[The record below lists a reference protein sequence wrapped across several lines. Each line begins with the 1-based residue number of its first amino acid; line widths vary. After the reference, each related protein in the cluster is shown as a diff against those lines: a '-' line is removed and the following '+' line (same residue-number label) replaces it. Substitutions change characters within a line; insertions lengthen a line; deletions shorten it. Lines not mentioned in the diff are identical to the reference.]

1 MNPSAQ
7 QEKSFAIML
16 AAPSV
21 LVLIITT
28 TFPILYLIWSSFQ
41 NINLAM
47 PMNDGFAGIENY
59 IEMFKDKQYWKS
71 FRLTV
76 IYTVSTV
83 FLRFVTREM

>member
-1 MNPSAQ
+1 MNPSAK

-41 NINLAM
+41 NINLA
-47 PMNDGFAGIENY
+47 
-59 IEMFKDKQYWKS
+59 
-71 FRLTV
+71 L
-76 IYTVSTV
+76 V
-83 FLRFVTREM
+83 FLRFPLDLPDT